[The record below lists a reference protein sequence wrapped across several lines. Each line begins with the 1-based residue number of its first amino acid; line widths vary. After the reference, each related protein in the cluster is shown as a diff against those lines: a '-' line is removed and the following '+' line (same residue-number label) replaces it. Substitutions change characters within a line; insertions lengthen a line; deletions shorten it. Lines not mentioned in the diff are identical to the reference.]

1 MRLTRL
7 LPAVLALVVA
17 VPTLAQDKEKEE
29 KVSIRGMPASVSPA
43 DEDGK
48 KAGVLG
54 TILMEGRKDK
64 DTKYDKAMVKVT
76 KGTKIFQQVGREL
89 KPASFDDIKPGVKME
104 IQFQGPVAESFP
116 VQATAGKIVILPGR

>member
-7 LPAVLALVVA
+7 LPAVLALIVA
-17 VPTLAQDKEKEE
+17 VPTLAQDREKEE

-64 DTKYDKAMVKVT
+64 DTMYDKAMVKVT

>member
-1 MRLTRL
+1 MRLFRL
-7 LPAVLALVVA
+7 LPAVLALAVA
-17 VPTLAQDKEKEE
+17 VPTLAQEKDKEE

-64 DTKYDKAMVKVT
+64 DTQYDKAMVKVT

-116 VQATAGKIVILPGR
+116 VQATAGKIVIIGR

>member
-1 MRLTRL
+1 MRLSRL

-17 VPTLAQDKEKEE
+17 VPTLADEKGKDE
-29 KVSIRGMPASVSPA
+29 VSIRGMPASVSPA
-43 DEDGK
+43 DDDAR

-76 KGTKIFQQVGREL
+76 KGTRIFQQVGREL

>member
-1 MRLTRL
+1 MCQSRL

-17 VPTLAQDKEKEE
+17 VPALADEKDKE

-43 DEDGK
+43 DDDAK

-64 DTKYDKAMVKVT
+64 DTEYEKAMVKVT
-76 KGTKIFQQVGREL
+76 KATKIFQQVGREL

-104 IQFQGPVAESFP
+104 IQFQGAVAESFP
-116 VQATAGKIVILPGR
+116 VQATAGKIVIMPGR

>member
-64 DTKYDKAMVKVT
+64 DTQYDKAMVKVT

-116 VQATAGKIVILPGR
+116 VQATAGKIVIIGR

>member
-1 MRLTRL
+1 MRLSRL
-7 LPAVLALVVA
+7 LPALLAIGLTAAA
-17 VPTLAQDKEKEE
+17 VAQDKEKE

-43 DEDGK
+43 DDDGK
-48 KAGVLG
+48 KAGILG

-64 DTKYDKAMVKVT
+64 DTDYDKAMVKVT
-76 KGTKIFQQVGREL
+76 KATKIFQQVGREL
-89 KPASFDDIKPGVKME
+89 KPASFDDLKPGVKME